1 MRSGVLSHHSG
12 WEPPVAWSM
21 LGLGRPRPAPST
33 TPAAADPGTGSLLW
47 HLALTAAWGFPR
59 EWPLGWGAGGHSRS
73 ERSSLGPY
81 GAECSY
87 PAWPPPPHPP
97 PVPRAHG
104 DPPEPGRKR
113 FSDFFFHS
121 CYLDLI
127 LIQVEH
133 SSVHCRALFH
143 LLPLRIPNAFLLMFH
158 SKEDKAFSQE
168 HLKTPG
174 TLEF

>member
-33 TPAAADPGTGSLLW
+33 TPAAADPGTGSSLW
-47 HLALTAAWGFPR
+47 HLALTAAWGFPW

-81 GAECSY
+81 VAECSY
-87 PAWPPPPHPP
+87 PAWPPPPACTTCTRGPT
-97 PVPRAHG
+97 RAW
-104 DPPEPGRKR
+104 EEAL
-113 FSDFFFHS
+113 FCFFFFPFLLLGLNPNTGRTFF
-121 CYLDLI
+121 CTLP
-127 LIQVEH
+127 
-133 SSVHCRALFH
+133 CAFH